1 MFIDTHCHISK
12 EYFDDIPNLI
22 DKIVKSGVNKVI
34 VNGCDM
40 KSNLEVLELV
50 EKYDIVYGA
59 LGFHPTEL
67 DDFSDEQL
75 IWLEKNI
82 NNKKIV
88 AIGEIG
94 LDYHYDNTDKI
105 KQKEVF
111 EKQLQ
116 IASKYHKPVIVHS
129 RDAINDT
136 YNIISKYNVI
146 GSLHCFSSSKE
157 MAERFIKLGFY
168 IGIGGVC
175 TYKNAKEIKEVIK
188 AIDLEYIILETDTPY
203 LSPEPV
209 RKEKNTPCNIPI
221 IASYIASLKDVDL
234 SIVSKVTSANASRLF
249 DFFQEI

>member
-50 EKYDIVYGA
+50 KKYDIVYGA

-94 LDYHYDNTDKI
+94 LDYHYDNTDKV

-234 SIVSKVTSANASRLF
+234 SIVSRVTSANASRLF

>member
-22 DKIVKSGVNKVI
+22 DNIVKSGVNKVI

-40 KSNLEVLELV
+40 KSNFEVLELV

-94 LDYHYDNTDKI
+94 LDYHYENTDKV

>member
-22 DKIVKSGVNKVI
+22 DNIVKSGVNKVI

-94 LDYHYDNTDKI
+94 LDYHYDNTDKV

-234 SIVSKVTSANASRLF
+234 SIVSKVTSDNASRLF

>member
-75 IWLEKNI
+75 FWLEKNI

-94 LDYHYDNTDKI
+94 LDYHYDNTDKV

>member
-94 LDYHYDNTDKI
+94 LDYHYDNTDKV

-188 AIDLEYIILETDTPY
+188 AIDLEYIIL
-203 LSPEPV
+203 
-209 RKEKNTPCNIPI
+209 
-221 IASYIASLKDVDL
+221 
-234 SIVSKVTSANASRLF
+234 
-249 DFFQEI
+249 

>member
-50 EKYDIVYGA
+50 EKYDSVYGA

-94 LDYHYDNTDKI
+94 LDYHYDNTDKL

-136 YNIISKYNVI
+136 YNIISKYNVV

-234 SIVSKVTSANASRLF
+234 SIVSKVTTANASRLF

>member
-94 LDYHYDNTDKI
+94 LDYHYDNTDKV

>member
-94 LDYHYDNTDKI
+94 LDYHYDNTDKV

-234 SIVSKVTSANASRLF
+234 SIVSRVTSANASRLF
-249 DFFQEI
+249 YFFQEI

>member
-40 KSNLEVLELV
+40 NSNLEVLELV

-94 LDYHYDNTDKI
+94 LDYHYDNTDKV

-234 SIVSKVTSANASRLF
+234 SIVSKVTTANASRLF

>member
-94 LDYHYDNTDKI
+94 LDYHYDNTDKV

-129 RDAINDT
+129 RGAINDT